1 MKKLSIISLVVSI
14 IAICIAIFRIEPF
27 VVSEETYIGLI
38 ATLIGVS
45 VTMLI
50 GYQIYN
56 VVEYKQELKKQVTEI
71 NELKKKTDELFETIV
86 KKDYEVQEGFDVIQA
101 FICYLDNGRINS
113 IGAFISLHSALLSAL
128 NANRKDYST
137 IFMLMRR
144 FIKDIDSTNF
154 AIGMLHKDGQYYSND
169 QNSEYYNLKMSDVV
183 NKVTQKLTED
193 REAIM
198 NHDNYPMICMEYE
211 RVMSHYDTR
220 IKNILDEPMKMI
232 SDDEYLAIMN
242 PS

>member
-71 NELKKKTDELFETIV
+71 NELKKKTDELFDTIV
-86 KKDYEVQEGFDVIQA
+86 KKDYEVQEGFDVVNA
-101 FICYLDNGRINS
+101 FICHLNGGRENS
-113 IGAFISLHSALLSAL
+113 IGSFLSLHHALLSAL
-128 NANRKDYST
+128 NANREDYST
-137 IFMLMRR
+137 IFSLMRR
-144 FIKDIDSTNF
+144 YITEIDWMNF
-154 AIGMLHKDGQYYSND
+154 AFGL
-169 QNSEYYNLKMSDVV
+169 
-183 NKVTQKLTED
+183 TQKGNDYFVNDPNSPYFNQSMLDVINQITCGLPKEK
-193 REAIM
+193 EEIQ
-198 NHDNYPMICMEYE
+198 NHKNYCRIRLEYE
-211 RVMSHYDTR
+211 RVMGHYEKR
-220 IKNILDEPMKMI
+220 VKSILSDPMKMI
-232 SDDEYLAIMN
+232 SNEEYVSIIN